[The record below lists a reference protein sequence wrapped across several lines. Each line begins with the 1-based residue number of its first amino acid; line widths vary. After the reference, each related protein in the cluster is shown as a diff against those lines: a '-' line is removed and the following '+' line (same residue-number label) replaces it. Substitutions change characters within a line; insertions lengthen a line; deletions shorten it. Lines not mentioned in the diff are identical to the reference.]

1 MTDTITLTGLVGTKP
16 RHVSTGDGLD
26 ITSFRLA
33 TTHRRFDRAERKW
46 VDAGTNWFTVT
57 AFRTLATNAELS
69 LQTGQRVIVTGRLKL
84 RDWTTDEK
92 SGTSVE
98 IEAEAI
104 GHDLSWGSSVY
115 TRSVTGSGGS
125 RSGDDAGV
133 GSAGD
138 GSVSADALSADAA
151 GGVDADGWAS
161 PGALSDTAGVGAAT
175 DEVPLPF

>member
-16 RHVSTGDGLD
+16 RHVTTSDGLD

-33 TTHRRFDRAERKW
+33 STHRRFDRAERKW

-84 RDWTTDEK
+84 RDWTTDQK

-98 IEAEAI
+98 VEADAI

-125 RSGDDAGV
+125 RGGDDAG
-133 GSAGD
+133 SAGD
-138 GSVSADALSADAA
+138 DSASADALSVDAA

-161 PGALSDTAGVGAAT
+161 PGALADPVGAGVST
-175 DEVPLPF
+175 DDVPLPF